1 MIVLTNVRHAIEK
14 RARYM
19 RTKAELANMP
29 TQTAIDLG
37 LFKEDAEKTAYRAVY
52 G

>member
-1 MIVLTNVRHAIEK
+1 MTVLSTVSTAVRK
-14 RARYM
+14 RATYL
-19 RTKAELANMP
+19 RTKAELENMP

-37 LFKEDAEKTAYRAVY
+37 LFKEDARKVAYRAVY